1 MHLDDQSFLE
11 LNKRNKDKAFSYLV
25 DAYSS
30 KVFNTCINLIRSRE
44 DAEDVT
50 QEVFTAVYLSLDTFG
65 GDSKLSTW
73 IYSIALNKSKE
84 FLRKKTRKKRSG
96 MMTTIEKDDSH
107 TVPTATIEFNH
118 PGVLLENKERTQ
130 VLFHA
135 IDQLVENQKISYTL
149 HKIEGMSYSEI
160 AELTELS
167 VSSVE
172 SLMFRAK
179 KKLHQLL
186 EDYYKENEQ

>member
-11 LNKRNKDKAFSYLV
+11 LSRKSKDRAFNYLV

-30 KVFNTCINLIRSRE
+30 KVFNTCINLIRNRE

-84 FLRKKTRKKRSG
+84 FLRKKTRKKRSV
-96 MMTTIEKDDSH
+96 MMTTLEKDDSH
-107 TVPTATIEFNH
+107 IVPTATIEFDH

-130 VLFHA
+130 ILFDA
-135 IDQLVENQKISYTL
+135 IDQLAENQKIAYTM

-179 KKLHQLL
+179 KRLQQLL
-186 EDYYKENEQ
+186 EDYYKENEK

>member
-11 LNKRNKDKAFSYLV
+11 LSKRNKDKAFNYLV

-30 KVFNTCINLIRSRE
+30 KVFNTCINLIRNKE

-50 QEVFTAVYLSLDTFG
+50 QEVFTAIYLSLDSFG
-65 GDSKLSTW
+65 GSSKLSTW

-96 MMTTIEKDDSH
+96 FMTTIEKDDSH
-107 TVPTATIEFNH
+107 IVPRATIEFDH
-118 PGVLLENKERTQ
+118 PGVLLENKERTRI
-130 VLFHA
+130 LFDA
-135 IDQLVENQKISYTL
+135 IDQLAENQKIAYTL
-149 HKIEGMSYSEI
+149 HKIEGKSYTEI
-160 AELTELS
+160 SELTELS

-179 KKLHQLL
+179 KKLQSLL
-186 EDYYKENEQ
+186 KDYFEENER

>member
-11 LNKRNKDKAFSYLV
+11 LSRKSKDRAFNYLV

-30 KVFNTCINLIRSRE
+30 KVFNTCINLIRNRA

-84 FLRKKTRKKRSG
+84 FLRKKTRKKRSV
-96 MMTTIEKDDSH
+96 MMTTLEKDDSH
-107 TVPTATIEFNH
+107 IVPTATIEFDH

-130 VLFHA
+130 ILFDA
-135 IDQLVENQKISYTL
+135 IDQLAENQKIAYTM

-179 KKLHQLL
+179 KKLQQLL
-186 EDYYKENEQ
+186 EDYYKENEK

>member
-11 LNKRNKDKAFSYLV
+11 LSRKNKDKAFNYLV

-30 KVFNTCINLIRSRE
+30 KIFNTCINLIRNRE

-50 QEVFTAVYLSLDTFG
+50 QEVFTAVYLSLDRYG

-84 FLRKKTRKKRSG
+84 FLRKKMRKKRSG
-96 MMTTIEKDDSH
+96 MMTTLEKDDSH
-107 TVPTATIEFNH
+107 IVPTATIEFDH

-130 VLFHA
+130 ILFDA
-135 IDQLVENQKISYTL
+135 IDQLAENQKIAYTM
-149 HKIEGMSYSEI
+149 HKIEGISYSEI

-179 KKLHQLL
+179 KKLQQLL
-186 EDYYKENEQ
+186 EDYYKENEK

>member
-1 MHLDDQSFLE
+1 MQLDDQSFVE
-11 LNKRNKDKAFSYLV
+11 LSKRNKDKAFNHLV

-30 KVFNTCINLIRSRE
+30 KVFNTCINLIRNKE

-50 QEVFTAVYLSLDTFG
+50 QEVFTAIYLSLDTFG
-65 GDSKLSTW
+65 GTSKLSTW

-96 MMTTIEKDDSH
+96 FMTTIEKDDSH
-107 TVPTATIEFNH
+107 IVPTATIEFNH
-118 PGVLLENKERTQ
+118 PGVLMENKERS
-130 VLFHA
+130 VILFEA
-135 IDQLVENQKISYTL
+135 IDQLAENQKIAYTL
-149 HKIEGMSYSEI
+149 HKIEGKSYTEV

-179 KKLHQLL
+179 KKLQQLL
-186 EDYYKENEQ
+186 ESYYKENED

>member
-11 LNKRNKDKAFSYLV
+11 LSKKNKDRAFNYLV

-30 KVFNTCINLIRSRE
+30 KVFNTCINLIHNSE

-50 QEVFTAVYLSLDTFG
+50 QEVFTAIYLSLDTFDG
-65 GDSKLSTW
+65 NSKLSTW

-107 TVPTATIEFNH
+107 TVPNATIEFNH
-118 PGVLLENKERTQ
+118 PGVLLENKERSI
-130 VLFHA
+130 VLFDA
-135 IDQLVENQKISYTL
+135 IDKLAENQKIAYTL

-160 AELTELS
+160 AELTDLS

-179 KKLHQLL
+179 KKLQQLL
-186 EDYYKENEQ
+186 EDYYEENER

>member
-11 LNKRNKDKAFSYLV
+11 LSRKSKDRAFNYLV

-30 KVFNTCINLIRSRE
+30 KVFNTCINLIRNRE

-96 MMTTIEKDDSH
+96 MMTTLEKDDSH
-107 TVPTATIEFNH
+107 IVPTATIEFDH

-130 VLFHA
+130 ILFEA
-135 IDQLVENQKISYTL
+135 IDQLAENQKIAYTM

-179 KKLHQLL
+179 KRLQQLL
-186 EDYYKENEQ
+186 EDYYKENEK

>member
-11 LNKRNKDKAFSYLV
+11 LSRKSKDRAFNYLV

-30 KVFNTCINLIRSRE
+30 KVFNTCINLIRNRE

-84 FLRKKTRKKRSG
+84 FLRKKTRKKRSV
-96 MMTTIEKDDSH
+96 MMTTLEKDDSH
-107 TVPTATIEFNH
+107 IVPTATIEFDH

-130 VLFHA
+130 ILFDA
-135 IDQLVENQKISYTL
+135 IDQLAENQKIAYTM
-149 HKIEGMSYSEI
+149 HKIEGISYSEI
-160 AELTELS
+160 AELTQLS

-179 KKLHQLL
+179 KKLQQLL
-186 EDYYKENEQ
+186 EDYYKENEK

>member
-11 LNKRNKDKAFSYLV
+11 LSRKSKDRAFNYLV

-30 KVFNTCINLIRSRE
+30 KVFNTCINLIRNRE

-84 FLRKKTRKKRSG
+84 FLRKKTRKKRSV
-96 MMTTIEKDDSH
+96 MMTTLEKDDSH
-107 TVPTATIEFNH
+107 IVPTATIEFDH

-130 VLFHA
+130 ILFDA
-135 IDQLVENQKISYTL
+135 IDQLAENQKIAYTM

-179 KKLHQLL
+179 KKLQQLL
-186 EDYYKENEQ
+186 EDYYKENEK